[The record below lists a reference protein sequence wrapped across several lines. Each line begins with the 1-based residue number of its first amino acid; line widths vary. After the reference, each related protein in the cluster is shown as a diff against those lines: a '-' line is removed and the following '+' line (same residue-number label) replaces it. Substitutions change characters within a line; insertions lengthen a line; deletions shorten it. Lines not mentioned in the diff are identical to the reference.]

1 MKRQIMTAAL
11 AVAAIATASLLDASP
26 ASAKITDMRFHVV
39 QTELDDVPYM
49 EMVHDGKNYAW
60 ASEGKNFN
68 IRTKVKIKS
77 VGNRFWN
84 AGVLVERTG
93 GHLWVMPEHKTFSYE
108 KLEHT
113 TIGKAFL
120 SPFKNDA
127 RALCDVFGGDK
138 KTVRDMDIALRM
150 WVESTNGGPSVKG
163 IMPVRVVCMPKKEP
177 ARTPVAFKVTEVKL
191 YTLPAKPACG
201 EPVRLVTEIHSNK
214 PGKVEFTLFRR
225 DGEKQ
230 AASLTTEKAGKGYA
244 KRWSKQY
251 VYNSSIKREYLVTV
265 TGHAF
270 STSWVPIEVKCG
282 AGADHKGPSG
292 FAN

>member
-1 MKRQIMTAAL
+1 MKYPITTAAAIL
-11 AVAAIATASLLDASP
+11 AAGLLSAAP
-26 ASAKITDMRFHVV
+26 AVAKITDMRFHVV
-39 QTELDDVPYM
+39 QTSLDDVPYM

-60 ASEGKNFN
+60 ANEGKNFN

-77 VGNRFWN
+77 VGNRFSN
-84 AGVLVERTG
+84 AGILVERTG
-93 GHLWVMPEHKTFSYE
+93 GPLWKMPEHKTWSYE

-127 RALCDVFGGDK
+127 KALCDVFGGDK
-138 KTVRDMDIALRM
+138 KQVRDMEIGLRM
-150 WVESTNGGPSVKG
+150 WVEYTNSGPSVKG
-163 IMPVRVVCMPKKEP
+163 IFPVRVVCMPKKAP

-201 EPVRLVTEIHSNK
+201 KPVRLVAEIHSNK
-214 PGKVEFTLFRR
+214 AGKVDFTLFRR

-230 AASLTTEKAGKGYA
+230 AASLTTEKAGKGYV

-282 AGADHKGPSG
+282 VGAGSKGPSG
-292 FAN
+292 LVK